1 MDSAPLIGITG
12 KRRSGKDLKGS
23 LKVMGDLPLDVYWDD
38 YAQGI
43 ISAGGIPVW
52 LPVGADPTL
61 YIERLDGLLMS
72 GGADIQP
79 EIYGAEIDPKTFNPE
94 PIRDEF
100 EISLLDAAF
109 KSATPVAGICR
120 GLQIINVYSGGSL
133 FQDVPTHAI
142 RDKAPSTEAHTVTM
156 AENSILEEIYG
167 GSRMVN
173 SLHHQSIER
182 IGEGLRVS
190 AQAED
195 GGVEGIEHE
204 ALPVVAVQWHP
215 EMLTSRDSDPLFRWL
230 VEQACA
236 GSSE

>member
-1 MDSAPLIGITG
+1 
-12 KRRSGKDLKGS
+12 
-23 LKVMGDLPLDVYWDD
+23 
-38 YAQGI
+38 
-43 ISAGGIPVW
+43 
-52 LPVGADPTL
+52 
-61 YIERLDGLLMS
+61 
-72 GGADIQP
+72 
-79 EIYGAEIDPKTFNPE
+79 
-94 PIRDEF
+94 
-100 EISLLDAAF
+100 
-109 KSATPVAGICR
+109 
-120 GLQIINVYSGGSL
+120 
-133 FQDVPTHAI
+133 
-142 RDKAPSTEAHTVTM
+142 
-156 AENSILEEIYG
+156 
-167 GSRMVN
+167 MVN

>member
-109 KSATPVAGICR
+109 SDGSHLVSSPSSIRSLISSCSCCFSRRSSFSADI
-120 GLQIINVYSGGSL
+120 GLKGQ
-133 FQDVPTHAI
+133 
-142 RDKAPSTEAHTVTM
+142 
-156 AENSILEEIYG
+156 
-167 GSRMVN
+167 
-173 SLHHQSIER
+173 
-182 IGEGLRVS
+182 EG
-190 AQAED
+190 D
-195 GGVEGIEHE
+195 
-204 ALPVVAVQWHP
+204 
-215 EMLTSRDSDPLFRWL
+215 
-230 VEQACA
+230 
-236 GSSE
+236 

>member
-1 MDSAPLIGITG
+1 MSVVINI
-12 KRRSGKDLKGS
+12 
-23 LKVMGDLPLDVYWDD
+23 LDFM
-38 YAQGI
+38 
-43 ISAGGIPVW
+43 
-52 LPVGADPTL
+52 L
-61 YIERLDGLLMS
+61 
-72 GGADIQP
+72 
-79 EIYGAEIDPKTFNPE
+79 
-94 PIRDEF
+94 F